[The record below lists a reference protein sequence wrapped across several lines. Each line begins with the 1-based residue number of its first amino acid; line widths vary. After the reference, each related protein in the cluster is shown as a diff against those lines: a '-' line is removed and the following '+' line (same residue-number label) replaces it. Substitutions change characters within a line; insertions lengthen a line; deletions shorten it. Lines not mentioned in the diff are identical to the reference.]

1 VSADRSGSRPA
12 LRGLYA
18 VTPDEAHT
26 ATLLAQVAAALEG
39 GARTIQYRNKTASPA
54 LRLEQGRALKA
65 LCDAH
70 RAALIVNDFP
80 DLALEIDAAGVH
92 LGAGDGALPLAREQL
107 GASKLIGV
115 SCYNRLDLALD
126 AQAGGAD
133 YVAFGSFFASRVKPG
148 AVHAPI
154 ALLEQA
160 RRELD
165 VPIVA
170 IGGITIANARELVDA
185 GADALAVISAV
196 FGAADVKAAAQSFA
210 CVFDHSGVA
219 P

>member
-1 VSADRSGSRPA
+1 
-12 LRGLYA
+12 

-26 ATLLAQVAAALEG
+26 PTLLAQVTAALEG
-39 GARTIQYRNKTASPA
+39 GARTVQYRNKTASTA
-54 LRLEQGRALKA
+54 LRREQGRALKA

-70 RAALIVNDFP
+70 RAALIVNDFA
-80 DLALEIDAAGVH
+80 DLAAELDAAGVH
-92 LGAGDGALPLAREQL
+92 LGADDGAMPLARAAL
-107 GASKLIGV
+107 GPSKLIGV
-115 SCYNRLDLALD
+115 SCYNRLELALD

-133 YVAFGSFFASRVKPG
+133 YVAFGSFFASKVKPG
-148 AVHAPI
+148 AVHAPLG
-154 ALLEQA
+154 LLAQA

-170 IGGITIANARELVDA
+170 IGGITIANARALVDA

-196 FGAADVKAAAQSFA
+196 FGADDVHAAAQSFA
-210 CVFDHSGVA
+210 SLYDDPGVS